1 MHEWDAMES
10 EFYRTKLDNGL
21 TVLLERRKSPVVTS
35 LLAYRLGAAREPAEF
50 KGVAH
55 YLEHCIF
62 QGTKTKSFKEI
73 SAVVEKHGGIL
84 NGSTEE
90 EVTTFWTKLP
100 SKYLDL
106 GVDLLSDM
114 LTNPAFDERKI
125 EKEKKVVLEEVKMH
139 HDMPT
144 TYVFERAKSF
154 LYEKPFGMA
163 IVGTKKTIKPISRE
177 ILLSFFDLY
186 NDPVLCVV
194 GEADFDEVV
203 EAAERKI
210 TVKRM
215 PPSKLKINKINK
227 QAVERRKGL
236 KQAHLVLAFH
246 TATLRDRRRY
256 ALESF
261 NAIFSDGGSSRLF
274 QEIRDK
280 RGLAYHVRS
289 YPQIGV
295 DYGHNLIYVGTD
307 AGHVK
312 QVKELILKEIKKMRE
327 LDKKEFEESKEQL
340 IGRYKL
346 IQEDSWSVA
355 LALLWEELAGSA
367 EEFYRYE
374 QRISELK
381 LQDVRELGK
390 LKRYSFAALVPK

>member
-1 MHEWDAMES
+1 MES

-21 TVLLERRKSPVVTS
+21 IVLLERRKSPVVAS
-35 LLAYRLGAAREPAEF
+35 LLAYRLGAAHEPAEF

-62 QGTKTKSFKEI
+62 QGTKTKSSKEI
-73 SAVVEKHGGIL
+73 SAIVDKRGGVL
-84 NGSTEE
+84 NGFTDE
-90 EVTTFWTKLP
+90 EVTAFWTKLP

-114 LTNPAFDERKI
+114 LTNPAFDGQKI

-139 HDMPT
+139 HDTPT
-144 TYVFERAKSF
+144 MYVFERAKSF
-154 LYEKPFGMA
+154 LYEKPFGME
-163 IVGTKKTIKPISRE
+163 IVGTEETIKPISRE
-177 ILLSFFDLY
+177 ILLKFFKLY
-186 NDPVLCVV
+186 NNPILCVV
-194 GEADFDEVV
+194 GGADFDEVI
-203 EAAERKI
+203 EFAKRKI
-210 TVKRM
+210 TVKRAF
-215 PPSKLKINKINK
+215 PSKLKINKINK

-246 TATLRDRRRY
+246 TATLRDGMRY

-261 NAIFSDGGSSRLF
+261 NAVLSGGGSSRLF

-280 RGLAYHVRS
+280 RGLAYHVGS

-307 AGHVK
+307 AGHIK

-340 IGRYKL
+340 IGLYKL
-346 IQEDSWSVA
+346 LQEDSNKVA
-355 LALLWEELAGSA
+355 LALLKEELAGSA

-390 LKRYSFAALVPK
+390 LKRYSFVALVPE

>member
-1 MHEWDAMES
+1 MEA
-10 EFYRTKLDNGL
+10 EFYRATLDNGL

-35 LLAYRLGAAREPAEF
+35 LLACRLGAAHEPAEF

-62 QGTKTKSFKEI
+62 QGTKTKSSKEI
-73 SAVVEKHGGIL
+73 SATVEKRGGIL
-84 NGSTEE
+84 NGFTDE
-90 EVTTFWTKLP
+90 EVTAFWTKLP

-106 GVDLLSDM
+106 GVDLLSGM
-114 LTNPAFDERKI
+114 LINPAFDEQKI
-125 EKEKKVVLEEVKMH
+125 EKEKKVVLEEVKMN
-139 HDMPT
+139 HDTPAM
-144 TYVFERAKSF
+144 YVFERAKSF
-154 LYEKPFGMA
+154 LYEKPFGMK
-163 IVGTKKTIKPISRE
+163 IVGTAETIKPISRE
-177 ILLSFFDLY
+177 ILLKFFNLY
-186 NDPVLCVV
+186 NNPVLCVV
-194 GEADFDEVV
+194 GEADFDEVI
-203 EAAERKI
+203 EAAERKR
-210 TVKRM
+210 TVKRA

-227 QAVERRKGL
+227 QAVERRKEI

-246 TATLRDRRRY
+246 TATLRDRMRY

-261 NAIFSDGGSSRLF
+261 NIILSGGGSSRLF

-280 RGLAYHVRS
+280 RGLAYHVGA

-307 AGHVK
+307 AGHFK

-346 IQEDSWSVA
+346 LQEDSNKVAVA
-355 LALLWEELAGSA
+355 LLMEELAGSA
-367 EEFYRYE
+367 EEFYKYE

-381 LQDVRELGK
+381 LQDVKKLGR
-390 LKRYSFAALVPK
+390 LKGYSFVALIPE

>member
-1 MHEWDAMES
+1 MKP

-21 TVLLERRKSPVVTS
+21 TVLLERRKPSVVTS
-35 LLAYRLGAAREPAEF
+35 LLSYRLGAAHEPAEF
-50 KGVAH
+50 KGIAH

-62 QGTKTKSFKEI
+62 QGTKTKSSKEI
-73 SAVVEKHGGIL
+73 SAIVDKRGGVL
-84 NGSTEE
+84 NGFTDEE
-90 EVTTFWTKLP
+90 ITAFWTKLP

-114 LTNPAFDERKI
+114 LTNPAFDKQKI

-139 HDMPT
+139 HDTPT
-144 TYVFERAKSF
+144 MHVFEKAKSF
-154 LYEKPFGMA
+154 LYEAPFGMK
-163 IVGTKKTIKPISRE
+163 IVGTEKTIKPISRE
-177 ILLSFFDLY
+177 ILLRFFNLY
-186 NDPVLCVV
+186 NNPILCVV
-194 GEADFDEVV
+194 GEADFDEVI
-203 EAAERKI
+203 EAARGKI
-210 TVKRM
+210 TVKRA
-215 PPSKLKINKINK
+215 PASKLKINKINK

-246 TATLRDRRRY
+246 TATLKDRSRY

-261 NAIFSDGGSSRLF
+261 NAILSGGGSSRLF

-280 RGLAYHVRS
+280 RGLAYHVGA

-307 AGHVK
+307 AEHIK

-340 IGRYKL
+340 IGLYKL
-346 IQEDSWSVA
+346 LQEDSGKVA
-355 LALLWEELAGSA
+355 IALLKEELAGSA

-381 LQDVRELGK
+381 LQDVRELGR
-390 LKRYSFAALVPK
+390 LKKYSFVSLVPE